1 MVPAFRRSSSRDEH
15 SVSKESSP
23 NNANLSEKGGFKDTF
38 RLRRRYKVPLAAA
51 ALQFPLGHRA
61 VCSVIPGAKSPA
73 EMEANMENLKVEI
86 PDELWTDL
94 VDRGLL
100 PKDAKTP

>member
-1 MVPAFRRSSSRDEH
+1 M
-15 SVSKESSP
+15 
-23 NNANLSEKGGFKDTF
+23 
-38 RLRRRYKVPLAAA
+38 
-51 ALQFPLGHRA
+51 
-61 VCSVIPGAKSPA
+61 CSVIPGAKSPA